1 LPSSFFLCR
10 LLWLSGEAGR
20 VPIKKKLPCGSPPL
34 SWVPEGSLAGDFW
47 PGVLRTFGRNRPPG
61 PRLDRRG
68 PPRTSNGQKAS
79 PAEQFLNNSGGQV
92 WGGVLEEG
100 KRGGTKAWPKRV
112 PTQALGARFCS
123 STRKIEVLWCMLG
136 HVCHSGTPRNI
147 YAWPLCLRYQWP
159 RGAGVLCPTLLSHRL
174 VRVCTYCLGALLA
187 NRTAKVV
194 AVGFMAIFEGGIRLR
209 A

>member
-1 LPSSFFLCR
+1 VARGRCCHG
-10 LLWLSGEAGR
+10 WLA
-20 VPIKKKLPCGSPPL
+20 CGL
-34 SWVPEGSLAGDFW
+34 
-47 PGVLRTFGRNRPPG
+47 
-61 PRLDRRG
+61 RRG
-68 PPRTSNGQKAS
+68 LVLVQPLQRHRKATLQTS
-79 PAEQFLNNSGGQV
+79 EQQGNSRNSCE
-92 WGGVLEEG
+92 GGVLEEG
-100 KRGGTKAWPKRV
+100 KRGHAKAWPKRV

-123 STRKIEVLWCMLG
+123 SARKIEVLWCMLG